1 MSSKDF
7 EFKESYKEKWFLR
20 NWFIG
25 IMLLFGTQNPL
36 FNFIAFILVIFKK
49 RSAFKYLTNNYLDV
63 KKQSYE
69 LLKSAKKQADT
80 IVNQAKL
87 EGKRQTE
94 ALLLKNEKL
103 NNQINHKEKLI
114 QEIINDANSQAHEKL
129 SNINNE
135 IDKKA
140 FYMSEIDRLKDELDR
155 LEKKQNNR
163 IKKSKN

>member
-87 EGKRQTE
+87 
-94 ALLLKNEKL
+94 
-103 NNQINHKEKLI
+103 
-114 QEIINDANSQAHEKL
+114 
-129 SNINNE
+129 
-135 IDKKA
+135 
-140 FYMSEIDRLKDELDR
+140 
-155 LEKKQNNR
+155 
-163 IKKSKN
+163 